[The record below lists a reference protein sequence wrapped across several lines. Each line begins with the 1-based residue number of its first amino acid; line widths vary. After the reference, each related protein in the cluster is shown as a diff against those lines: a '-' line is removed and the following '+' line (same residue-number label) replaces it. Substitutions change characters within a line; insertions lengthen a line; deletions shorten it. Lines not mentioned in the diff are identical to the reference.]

1 MQKIQAPFGKKKKK
15 RVQQLSF
22 CVETKHF
29 VSYGKSHLLLNVA
42 PTLQQS
48 GCGSITATR
57 LAQRLKTLSLCPLRA
72 RDPPPRSWARR
83 AGSYPAGERH
93 HVVRIPA
100 AVQADAGT
108 PWTKPPSHS
117 AFSHSRWQ
125 RTNWTNSKTEDF
137 QKKKTKKKIWAS
149 KKNQENMW
157 GYDSFMEKQPG
168 RLQALMEQIL
178 AHSWGLHGTGHMNPP
193 LGLSL
198 SDSEEHAH
206 TVQHAANT
214 HPLPAGNCPPQPHT
228 PGVPSK
234 STDYYRKEDNK
245 LRGFIPPARVH
256 ISLPASHSSHKV
268 REKVTSLHQ

>member
-1 MQKIQAPFGKKKKK
+1 MWWGFPLPCRQMQAHPGQ
-15 RVQQLSF
+15 
-22 CVETKHF
+22 
-29 VSYGKSHLLLNVA
+29 SHH
-42 PTLQQS
+42 PTLHFH
-48 GCGSITATR
+48 TADGKEQTEQT
-57 LAQRLKTLSLCPLRA
+57 QRRKT
-72 RDPPPRSWARR
+72 
-83 AGSYPAGERH
+83 
-93 HVVRIPA
+93 
-100 AVQADAGT
+100 
-108 PWTKPPSHS
+108 
-117 AFSHSRWQ
+117 F
-125 RTNWTNSKTEDF
+125 
-137 QKKKTKKKIWAS
+137 KKKIWAS